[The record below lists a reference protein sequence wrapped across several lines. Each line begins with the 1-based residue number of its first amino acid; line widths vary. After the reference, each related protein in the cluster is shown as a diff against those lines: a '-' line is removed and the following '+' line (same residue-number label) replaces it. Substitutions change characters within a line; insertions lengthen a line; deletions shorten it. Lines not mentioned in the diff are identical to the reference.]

1 MHQTPFQVSI
11 GKRNICNT
19 IHVRRI
25 MLKRTRFHRIK
36 EIHIFFSLT
45 AHQCRPRHKERRYD
59 KPIDDMSQLPGKNDD
74 PLVQE

>member
-19 IHVRRI
+19 IHVQRI
-25 MLKRTRFHRIK
+25 MLKEHAFTELKKYIY
-36 EIHIFFSLT
+36 FFSLT
-45 AHQCRPRHKERRYD
+45 AHQCGPRHKERRYD
-59 KPIDDMSQLPGKNDD
+59 KPIDDVSQLPGKNDD